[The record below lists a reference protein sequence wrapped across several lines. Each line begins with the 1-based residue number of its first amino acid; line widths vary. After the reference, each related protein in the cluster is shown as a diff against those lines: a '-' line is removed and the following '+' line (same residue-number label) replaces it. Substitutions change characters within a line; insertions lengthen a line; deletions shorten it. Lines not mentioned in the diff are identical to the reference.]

1 MTYIVLTRFAD
12 LQDGN
17 RIYEAGDNYPRPGFD
32 VSPERLAELAG
43 SDNRIG
49 KPLIVDVDAPCEG
62 CAVERAET
70 PVEAS
75 EEEPKGIPAQSE
87 EPPKKARRTRN
98 KE

>member
-1 MTYIVLTRFAD
+1 MSFIVLTRFAD

-62 CAVERAET
+62 CAVEAAET
-70 PVEAS
+70 R
-75 EEEPKGIPAQSE
+75 EEEPKEIPAQSE

-98 KE
+98 KG

>member
-1 MTYIVLTRFAD
+1 MSYVVLTRFAD

-32 VSPERLAELAG
+32 VSDERLAELAG

-49 KPLIVDVDAPCEG
+49 KPLILDVDAPCKDCTVG
-62 CAVERAET
+62 ATVT

-75 EEEPKGIPAQSE
+75 KDSVEETPAESE
-87 EPPKKARRTRN
+87 EPPKKGRRARNRG
-98 KE
+98 

>member
-1 MTYIVLTRFAD
+1 MSYIVLTRFAD

-17 RIYEAGDNYPRPGFD
+17 RIYEAGDNYPRPGID

-49 KPLIVDVDAPCEG
+49 KPLIVDVDAPCKG

-70 PVEAS
+70 PVETR
-75 EEEPKGIPAQSE
+75 EEEPKEIPVQSE

-98 KE
+98 KG